1 MLITHRKRLLS
12 LYRIAA
18 KYRLDTHFADVP
30 EFAPI
35 ARLLRVHPAS
45 FGRSHQ
51 PLGVKLAL
59 EEMGTLFLKL
69 GQLLSTRSDLLP
81 PQIIAQLS
89 LLQDKVAP
97 FDAKQPLPPLNMPS
111 TA

>member
-69 GQLLSTRSDLLP
+69 GQLLSTRSDFYRHKLSHNYPYYKIRLP
-81 PQIIAQLS
+81 HLMP
-89 LLQDKVAP
+89 
-97 FDAKQPLPPLNMPS
+97 KQPLPPLNMPS